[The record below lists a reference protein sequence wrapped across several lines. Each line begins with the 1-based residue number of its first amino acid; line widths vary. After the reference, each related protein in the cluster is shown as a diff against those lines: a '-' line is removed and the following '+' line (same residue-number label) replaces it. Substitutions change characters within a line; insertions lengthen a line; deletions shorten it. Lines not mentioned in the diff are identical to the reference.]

1 MEYASL
7 SEIYTNLKA
16 AVPYYAS
23 SNTHINLD
31 TYADNMKTEYAYAAF
46 NISTNSETVSNGS
59 TVTITVTYIGE
70 SLKGAEVYT
79 SKDMTPMPI
88 DDSTNQITLSNDK
101 VWRNDDG
108 YVTVYVRSTK
118 VPDYVKTLSIRST
131 L

>member
-46 NISTNSETVSNGS
+46 NISTNSETVSNGYS

-101 VWRNDDG
+101 VRRNDDG

-118 VPDYVKTLSIRST
+118 VPDYVKTLSI
-131 L
+131 